1 MTKISRNAPCPC
13 GSGSKYK
20 KCCLPEEHAAAKQ
33 AAREDPIPSTTPA
46 GVFGDEEDD
55 LAELSNGVLDLI
67 NAGKL
72 EEAEKACAELKRQ
85 YPHVVD
91 WMERTGMIHEAR
103 GEHEK
108 AIEYYQQCLTHIEEN
123 PDLFEEASKHWY
135 HASIEKLR
143 AAASE
148 GGSSDNAEA
157 ETKQDQ

>member
-13 GSGSKYK
+13 GSGQKYK
-20 KCCLPEEHAAAKQ
+20 KCCLPKEHAAAKQ

-46 GVFGDEEDD
+46 GGFGDEEDD

-85 YPHVVD
+85 YPNVVD

-103 GEHEK
+103 GEREK
-108 AIEYYQQCLTHIEEN
+108 AIEYYQRCLNHIEEN
-123 PDLFEEASKHWY
+123 KDLFDDGFKDWY
-135 HASIEKLR
+135 IRSIEKLK
-143 AAASE
+143 
-148 GGSSDNAEA
+148 NPP
-157 ETKQDQ
+157 ETKSPGDTAQ